1 MVGILYGKIMDCKI
15 ITIAQQKGGA
25 GKTTIAAHLAVA
37 LSQRKHKVVLIDIDP
52 QGTLTQWYK
61 LREKYFGKDYTR
73 INFHSTSGWRIST
86 ELSKFKSTADFI
98 IIDSPP
104 HTDTETKSS
113 VRISD
118 LVIIPIQPSPADL
131 WASSATI
138 EVCQKE
144 QIPFYTLLN
153 RANPNS
159 RLAKE
164 IRSKMTKALKSEIGN
179 RISFASC
186 FMEGLCTTEVEPKSL
201 ASEELKKLTAEIL
214 TKVKK

>member
-1 MVGILYGKIMDCKI
+1 MDCKI

-37 LSQRKHKVVLIDIDP
+37 LGQRKYKVVLIDIDP

-61 LREKYFGKDYTR
+61 LRENHFGKNYTG
-73 INFHSTSGWRIST
+73 INFHSTSGWRITT
-86 ELSKFKSTADFI
+86 ELARFKPTANFI

-104 HTDTETKSS
+104 HTDTEIKSS
-113 VRISD
+113 IRISD
-118 LVIIPIQPSPADL
+118 LIIIPIQPSPADL
-131 WASSATI
+131 WSSTATI
-138 EVCQKE
+138 NICQKE
-144 QIPFYTLLN
+144 QITFYTLLN

-164 IRSKMTKALKSEIGN
+164 IRSKMTKPLKSEIGN

-186 FMEGLCTTEVEPKSL
+186 LMKGLCTTEVEPKSI
-201 ASEELKKLTAEIL
+201 AAEEFKKLTAEIL
-214 TKVKK
+214 TKMKK

>member
-1 MVGILYGKIMDCKI
+1 MDCKI

-37 LSQRKHKVVLIDIDP
+37 LSQRKHKVMLIDIDP
-52 QGTLTQWYK
+52 QASLSQWYK
-61 LREKYFGKDYTR
+61 LREKRFGKDYTG
-73 INFHSTSGWRIST
+73 INFLSTSGWRISGEIDRYRRDT
-86 ELSKFKSTADFI
+86 EFM

-131 WASSATI
+131 WASKATVDI
-138 EVCQKE
+138 CIKE
-144 QIPFYTLLN
+144 EIPFFTLLN
-153 RANPNS
+153 RVNPNS
-159 RLAKE
+159 RLARE
-164 IRSKMTKALKSEIGN
+164 IRAQLTKPLKSEIGN

-186 FMEGLCTTEVEPKSL
+186 LLDGLCTTESEPKG
-201 ASEELKKLTAEIL
+201 AATEDFKRLTAEIL
-214 TKVKK
+214 AKVKKL

>member
-1 MVGILYGKIMDCKI
+1 MDCKV

-37 LSQRKHKVVLIDIDP
+37 LSQRKHKVLLIDIDP
-52 QGTLTQWYK
+52 QASLSQWYK
-61 LREKYFGKDYTR
+61 LREKHFGKDYTG
-73 INFHSTSGWRIST
+73 INFLSTSGWRVSGEI
-86 ELSKFKSTADFI
+86 SKFKTSIEYI

-104 HTDTETKSS
+104 HTNTEAKSS

-131 WASSATI
+131 WASKATI
-138 EVCQKE
+138 DICQKE

-153 RANPNS
+153 RVNPNS

-164 IRSKMTKALKSEIGN
+164 IRSQLAKPLKSEIGN
-179 RISFASC
+179 RISFATC
-186 FMEGLCTTEVEPKSL
+186 LLEGLCTTESDPKSS
-201 ASEELKKLTAEIL
+201 AAEEFKKLTAEIL
-214 TKVKK
+214 AKMKK